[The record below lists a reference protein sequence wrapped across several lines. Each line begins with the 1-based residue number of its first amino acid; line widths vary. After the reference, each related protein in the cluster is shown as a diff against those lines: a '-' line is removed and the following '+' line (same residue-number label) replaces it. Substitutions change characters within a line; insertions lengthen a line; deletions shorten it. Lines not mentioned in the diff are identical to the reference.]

1 MRPKSAI
8 YTTKQD
14 DERPHHF
21 YMGVPPSPAPWG
33 RLLVILRLSL
43 LDMNEEKLFIEG
55 AFGKNPSQLLM
66 LFSANS
72 FFLFFKQTLRG
83 LYSKGESRRI
93 SLGLSF

>member
-14 DERPHHF
+14 DEHPHHF
-21 YMGVPPSPAPWG
+21 YMGVPPPTPWG

-43 LDMNEEKLFIEG
+43 LDMHKEKLFIEG

-72 FFLFFKQTLRG
+72 FFFFFAL
-83 LYSKGESRRI
+83 
-93 SLGLSF
+93 

>member
-1 MRPKSAI
+1 
-8 YTTKQD
+8 
-14 DERPHHF
+14 
-21 YMGVPPSPAPWG
+21 MGVPPSPAPWG

-72 FFLFFKQTLRG
+72 FFFAL
-83 LYSKGESRRI
+83 
-93 SLGLSF
+93 

>member
-1 MRPKSAI
+1 MRPKLAI
-8 YTTKQD
+8 YTTKRD

-21 YMGVPPSPAPWG
+21 YMRVPPSPAPWG

-72 FFLFFKQTLRG
+72 FFFCSL
-83 LYSKGESRRI
+83 SKH
-93 SLGLSF
+93 

>member
-8 YTTKQD
+8 YTPKQD

-55 AFGKNPSQLLM
+55 AFGKNSSQLLM

-72 FFLFFKQTLRG
+72 FFFAL
-83 LYSKGESRRI
+83 
-93 SLGLSF
+93 

>member
-8 YTTKQD
+8 YTTKRD
-14 DERPHHF
+14 DEHPHHF
-21 YMGVPPSPAPWG
+21 YMGVPPPAPWG

-72 FFLFFKQTLRG
+72 FFFAL
-83 LYSKGESRRI
+83 
-93 SLGLSF
+93 